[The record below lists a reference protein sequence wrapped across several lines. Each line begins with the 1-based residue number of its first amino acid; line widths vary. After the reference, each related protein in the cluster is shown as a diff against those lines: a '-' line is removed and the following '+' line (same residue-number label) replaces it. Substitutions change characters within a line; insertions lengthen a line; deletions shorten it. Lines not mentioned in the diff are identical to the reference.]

1 MRRRSGDTHSTTA
14 SRLGDSALVVSLAA
28 CGHAADGI
36 YLLGVGQE
44 DGDVGIARPP
54 MGIAQKHGR
63 RLVQY
68 LDTRALCEELHGAQ
82 EENISSPW
90 GSSLYFWFLIQ

>member
-1 MRRRSGDTHSTTA
+1 MLRQPSGSTGNA
-14 SRLGDSALVVSLAA
+14 LAMLGDSALVVSLAA